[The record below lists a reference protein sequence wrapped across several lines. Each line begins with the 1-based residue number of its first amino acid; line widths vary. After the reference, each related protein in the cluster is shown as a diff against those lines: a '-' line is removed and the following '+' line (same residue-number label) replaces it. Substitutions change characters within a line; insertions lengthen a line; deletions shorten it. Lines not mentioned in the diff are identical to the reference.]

1 MSEILTLQVE
11 TRTAKGKGASRKLRK
26 QGFVPAVYYN
36 AKGENIPLQVRSTP
50 FRKTWEQAGSTHV
63 VELEIADGD
72 KVEKRPAL
80 IWAVDKHPFKSIL
93 IHVDFYGVDLEKEV
107 TLQVPVQ
114 VVGKAKGVE
123 AGGIIEIYRD
133 QLEVTCL
140 PTHIPEHIVIDVTD
154 LDINQNLLVSD
165 LTLPDG
171 VKAVFEENFAVVGI
185 VEPASSDTGGE
196 EGEEEEVEE

>member
-1 MSEILTLQVE
+1 MSEIFTLQVE

-63 VELEIADGD
+63 VELEIADAD

-140 PTHIPEHIVIDVTD
+140 PTNIPEHIVIDVTD

-171 VKAVFEENFAVVGI
+171 VQAVFEENFAVVGI
-185 VEPASSDTGGE
+185 VEPTSSDTEEE